1 VPKPRYRLTKLAAA
15 DYAAILRFTLKRWA
29 KEQLAAYNG
38 LLDSGIVAV
47 AHEPKRLNSHSRDDL
62 RPGFRS
68 FNIGLLGTHLR
79 LGRHVI
85 YYRIVDDGVVEVLR
99 ILHDRMEVSSKL
111 P

>member
-1 VPKPRYRLTKLAAA
+1 VPEPRYRLTKLAAA
-15 DYAAILRFTLKRWA
+15 DYSAILRFTQRRWGS
-29 KEQLAAYNG
+29 EQLRSYRQLLNG
-38 LLDSGIVAV
+38 GISAV
-47 AHEPKRLNSHSRDDL
+47 ADDPERLNSHSRDDL

-68 FNIGLLGTHLR
+68 FGVGLLAAHPA

-85 YYRIVDDGVVEVLR
+85 YYRVADDGVVEILR

>member
-15 DYAAILRFTLKRWA
+15 DYAAILRFTLKRWG
-29 KEQLAAYNG
+29 KEQLAAYNR
-38 LLDSGIVAV
+38 LLDSGIAAV

-68 FNIGLLGTHLR
+68 LNIGLLGIHPS
-79 LGRHVI
+79 LGRHII
-85 YYRIVDDGVVEVLR
+85 YYRIADDGVVEVLR

>member
-1 VPKPRYRLTKLAAA
+1 MPTPRYRLTKLAAA
-15 DYAAILRFTLKRWA
+15 DYAAILRFTLKRWG
-29 KEQLAAYNG
+29 KEQLAAYNR
-38 LLDSGIVAV
+38 LLDSGIAAV
-47 AHEPKRLNSHSRDDL
+47 AHEPKRLNSHSCDDL

-68 FNIGLLGTHLR
+68 FNIGLLGTHPR

-85 YYRIVDDGVVEVLR
+85 YYRIADDGVVEVLR